1 MLAGH
6 MRNHT
11 AVAAGGS
18 FQQQVLSGCKCRQ
31 QQQVGHMI
39 HNSVAHSSA
48 ERKEHT
54 LAVRYNKEQLTDQ
67 KTKLL
72 NNLFFLLKIHN
83 Y

>member
-1 MLAGH
+1 MLAGY

-11 AVAAGGS
+11 AAAAGGS
-18 FQQQVLSGCKCRQ
+18 LQQQVLSGCKCRQ

-48 ERKEHT
+48 ERKEHA
-54 LAVRYNKEQLTDQ
+54 LAVRYNKEQLTHEK
-67 KTKLL
+67 KTVKQ
-72 NNLFFLLKIHN
+72 FIFLLKIHN